1 MKRLLLVIALG
12 LALPAMAKDVATVN
26 GKAISDNDVTNIFAT
41 LGIDKPTADQRKQA
55 INVLVN
61 RDVLLQ
67 EAAKQGLDK
76 KADIKA
82 NMQAASENVLI
93 NTLLQQWASKNQVSE
108 EELTRAYDNIVKT
121 LSDSREYRVRH
132 IVVKDEAKA
141 KEILADLKANKISF
155 TDAAKKFS
163 IDTNAATDGG
173 ELNWRNGNDFIP
185 GFAEAV
191 KDAKKNVLTG
201 PIKTQAGYHILQ
213 VQDERPVSI
222 PTFEQLRGTL
232 VNNLTQQKIAQ
243 YVESLRQKAKVQ
255 VNEK

>member
-1 MKRLLLVIALG
+1 MKPLVLALALG

-26 GKAISDNDVTNIFAT
+26 GKAISDTAVNNIFSA
-41 LGIDKPTADQRKQA
+41 LNISKPTTEQRKA
-55 INVLVN
+55 IINQLVN

-82 NMQAASENVLI
+82 NMQAASEDVLI
-93 NTLLQQWASKNQVSE
+93 NNLLQQWINKNQVTE
-108 EELTRAYDNIVKT
+108 EELTKAYDNIVKG
-121 LSDSREYRVRH
+121 LADSREYKVRH

-155 TDAAKKFS
+155 TDAAKKYS

-185 GFAEAV
+185 DFGNAV
-191 KDAKKNVLTG
+191 KAAKKNVLTG
-201 PIKTQAGYHILQ
+201 PVKTTAGYHIIQ
-213 VQDERPVSI
+213 VEDERPVSI
-222 PTFEQLRGTL
+222 PSFEQLRNTL
-232 VNNLTQQKIAQ
+232 LNNLSQQKIAQ
-243 YVESLRQKAKVQ
+243 YVESLREKAKVQ
-255 VNEK
+255 INEK

>member
-1 MKRLLLVIALG
+1 MKPLVLALALG

-26 GKAISDNDVTNIFAT
+26 GKAITDTAVNNIFSA
-41 LGIDKPTADQRKQA
+41 LNISKPTTEQRTA
-55 INVLVN
+55 IINQLVN

-82 NMQAASENVLI
+82 SMQAASEDVLI
-93 NTLLQQWASKNQVSE
+93 NNLLQQWINKNQVTE
-108 EELTRAYDNIVKT
+108 EELTKAYDNIVKG
-121 LSDSREYRVRH
+121 LADSREYKVRH

-155 TDAAKKFS
+155 TDAAKKYS

-185 GFAEAV
+185 DFGNAV
-191 KDAKKNVLTG
+191 KAAKKNVLTG
-201 PIKTQAGYHILQ
+201 PVKTTAGYHIIQ
-213 VQDERPVSI
+213 VEDERPVSI
-222 PTFEQLRGTL
+222 PSFEQLRNTL
-232 VNNLTQQKIAQ
+232 LNNLSQQKIAQ
-243 YVESLRQKAKVQ
+243 YVESLREKAKVQ
-255 VNEK
+255 INEK